1 MSKSRSELDNML
13 DELERDLA
21 MLIMD
26 HVDHADVWAAFAGQA
41 ETIEASASADDIEH
55 VKARTND
62 ILRSQGIVEGGGEAE
77 RPA

>member
-26 HVDHADVWAAFAGQA
+26 HVDHADVWTAFAGQA
-41 ETIEASASADDIEH
+41 EAIEASAGPDDLEH
-55 VKARTND
+55 VKTRTNA
-62 ILRSQGIVEGGGEAE
+62 ILRNQGIVEGGGESE
-77 RPA
+77 SST